1 MCSHSAK
8 TLETK
13 ASRGVRIICV
23 RIVEGLAVEEGLG
36 LVLLSNNQRHRH
48 LATVGIRKPLT
59 EQHWLPVIWL
69 LDEGNQ
75 ENTTP
80 RAQDKKECSLV
91 VAIETRLRFGRAPLI
106 ASAQRLFARDSNLV
120 QDGGGILSY

>member
-1 MCSHSAK
+1 MGVLGAWWPGFQPDGVPGAFPAPK
-8 TLETK
+8 
-13 ASRGVRIICV
+13 RGSEPRH
-23 RIVEGLAVEEGLG
+23 AWD
-36 LVLLSNNQRHRH
+36 SNP
-48 LATVGIRKPLT
+48 VT
-59 EQHWLPVIWL
+59 EQHWLPVIWS

-80 RAQDKKECSLV
+80 RAQDKKECWLV

-120 QDGGGILSY
+120 QDGGGILSS